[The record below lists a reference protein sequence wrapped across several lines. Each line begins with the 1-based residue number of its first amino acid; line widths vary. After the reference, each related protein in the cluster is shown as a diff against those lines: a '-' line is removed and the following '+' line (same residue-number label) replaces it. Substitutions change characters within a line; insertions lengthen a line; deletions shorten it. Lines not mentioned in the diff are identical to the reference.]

1 MQKNKFFVMGMLA
14 MMLIFGMTVVGCDND
29 SPSNGNNRQITIT
42 ITDIPNSITGS
53 VQVGVGNVMFRYNAE
68 TDAYYYAGTNS
79 DTTIVKQTTIENGQ
93 ISVTIDYK
101 YLEASRSDPLFA
113 YFDLIGVADGGYRSK
128 ILYREIKDI
137 TLSFSDF
144 FQHDASLYWSY

>member
-1 MQKNKFFVMGMLA
+1 MGMLV
-14 MMLIFGMTVVGCDND
+14 MMLVFEMTVVGCAND
-29 SPSNGNNRQITIT
+29 NGNNRPITIT

-53 VQVGVGNVMFRYNAE
+53 VQVGVGNVTFAYNAE
-68 TDAYYYAGTNS
+68 KDAYYYASTYANT
-79 DTTIVKQTTIENGQ
+79 DLVKRTTIENGR
-93 ISVTIDYK
+93 ISVTIDYN

-113 YFDLIGVADGGYRSK
+113 YFDLIGVVDGGYRSK